1 MKLTDH
7 PHACGD
13 KSALLS
19 SARTLT
25 GSSPRVW
32 GQVLKPCP
40 RCKKLRIIPTRV
52 GTSLCVCHEERQAV
66 DHPHACGD
74 KHSQSSTTNPT
85 QGSSPR
91 VWGQVLYL
99 LKHLLDRRII
109 PTRVGTRKIKT
120 SKQKLSRDHPHACG
134 DKRGSPRIADTALGS
149 SPRVWGQE
157 R

>member
-1 MKLTDH
+1 MGTSQFDGRLPDFLQDH

-109 PTRVGTRKIKT
+109 PTRVGTRP
-120 SKQKLSRDHPHACG
+120 SKGIAVDHP
-134 DKRGSPRIADTALGS
+134 
-149 SPRVWGQE
+149 
-157 R
+157 